1 MAWERRGSN
10 LYYYQSERV
19 DGRVRKKYIGT
30 SEASVAQA
38 IAHADETI
46 RRSRA
51 AQSERGRVEL
61 EEARTLASAGEE
73 LWEAADI
80 LAVAELVAAGYHRHK
95 GQWRRRR
102 RA

>member
-10 LYYYQSERV
+10 LFYYQYERV
-19 DGRVRKKYIGT
+19 DGRVRKKYVG
-30 SEASVAQA
+30 AGDVAEA

-51 AQSERGRVEL
+51 ARSERARVEL
-61 EEARTLASAGEE
+61 EEAKTLASAGQE
-73 LWEAADI
+73 LCEAAEI
-80 LAVAELVAAGYHRHK
+80 LAVAELVAAGYLKHK
-95 GQWRRRR
+95 GEWRMRR

>member
-10 LYYYQSERV
+10 LYYYQSQRV
-19 DGRVRKKYIGT
+19 NGRVRKKYVGAG
-30 SEASVAQA
+30 ELAQT

-46 RRSRA
+46 RQSRA
-51 AQSERGRVEL
+51 AQSERARVEL
-61 EEARTLASAGEE
+61 EEARTIASAGEE
-73 LWEAADI
+73 LCEAADI
-80 LAVAELVAAGYHRHK
+80 LAVAQLVAAGYHRHK

>member
-1 MAWERRGSN
+1 VAWERRGSN

-19 DGRVRKKYIGT
+19 NGRVRKKYVGAG
-30 SEASVAQA
+30 EVAQA
-38 IAHADETI
+38 IADADQTI

-51 AQSERGRVEL
+51 ARSERVRVEL
-61 EEARTLASAGEE
+61 EEVRTLASAAEE
-73 LWEAADI
+73 LCEAADI

-95 GQWRRRR
+95 GQWRMRR

>member
-1 MAWERRGSN
+1 MAWERRGPN

-19 DGRVRKKYIGT
+19 DGRVRKKYVGAG
-30 SEASVAQA
+30 EVAQA

-51 AQSERGRVEL
+51 ARSERAGVEL
-61 EEARTLASAGEE
+61 EEARTLATAGEE

-80 LAVAELVAAGYHRHK
+80 LAAAELVASGFHRHR
-95 GQWRRRR
+95 GQWRMRRG
-102 RA
+102 A

>member
-1 MAWERRGSN
+1 VAWERRGSN

-19 DGRVRKKYIGT
+19 NGRVRKKYVGAG
-30 SEASVAQA
+30 EVAQA
-38 IAHADETI
+38 IAHADQTI

-51 AQSERGRVEL
+51 ARSERARVEL
-61 EEARTLASAGEE
+61 EEVRTLASAAEE
-73 LWEAADI
+73 LCEAADI

-95 GQWRRRR
+95 GQWRMRR

>member
-19 DGRVRKKYIGT
+19 EGRVRKKYVGAG
-30 SEASVAQA
+30 EVAQA

-51 AQSERGRVEL
+51 AQGERVRVEL

-73 LWEAADI
+73 LCKAADI
-80 LAVAELVAAGYHRHK
+80 LAVAELVASGYHRHK
-95 GQWRRRR
+95 GEWRMRR

>member
-10 LYYYQSERV
+10 LYYYQSERSI
-19 DGRVRKKYIGT
+19 DGRVRKKYVGT
-30 SEASVAQA
+30 GEVAQA

-46 RRSRA
+46 RRRRA
-51 AQSERGRVEL
+51 AQSERARVEL

-73 LWEAADI
+73 LCEAADI
-80 LAVAELVAAGYHRHK
+80 LAVAQLVAAGYHRHK
-95 GQWRRRR
+95 GEWRMRR

>member
-10 LYYYQSERV
+10 LYYYQSERL
-19 DGRVRKKYIGT
+19 DGRVRKKYVGT
-30 SEASVAQA
+30 GEVAQA
-38 IAHADETI
+38 IAHADKAI
-46 RRSRA
+46 RRSKATR
-51 AQSERGRVEL
+51 SERARAEL

-73 LWEAADI
+73 LCEAADI

-95 GQWRRRR
+95 GEWRMRR

>member
-10 LYYYQSERV
+10 LYYYQSKRT
-19 DGRVRKKYIGT
+19 DGRVRKNYVGT
-30 SEASVAQA
+30 GEVAQA

-51 AQSERGRVEL
+51 AQSERARVEL
-61 EEARTLASAGEE
+61 EEARTLAWAGEE
-73 LWEAADI
+73 FCEAADI

>member
-10 LYYYQSERV
+10 LYYYQSKRV
-19 DGRVRKKYIGT
+19 DGRVRKKYVGT
-30 SEASVAQA
+30 GEVAQA
-38 IAHADETI
+38 VAYADEAI
-46 RRSRA
+46 RRSRVV
-51 AQSERGRVEL
+51 QSERARVEL

-95 GQWRRRR
+95 GQWRMRR

>member
-10 LYYYQSERV
+10 LFYYQSKRV
-19 DGRVRKKYIGT
+19 DGRVQKKYVGAG
-30 SEASVAQA
+30 EVAQA

-61 EEARTLASAGEE
+61 EEARTLVSAGEE

-102 RA
+102 A

>member
-10 LYYYQSERV
+10 LYYQSQRV
-19 DGRVRKKYIGT
+19 DGRVRKKYVETGD
-30 SEASVAQA
+30 VAQA
-38 IAHADETI
+38 IAHTDDTI

-51 AQSERGRVEL
+51 AHSERARMEL

-73 LWEAADI
+73 LCEAADI
-80 LAVAELVAAGYHRHK
+80 LTVAQLVAAGYHRHK
-95 GQWRRRR
+95 GGEWRMRR

>member
-10 LYYYQSERV
+10 LYYYQSKRV
-19 DGRVRKKYIGT
+19 DGRVRNKYVGAG
-30 SEASVAQA
+30 ELAQT

-46 RRSRA
+46 RQSRA
-51 AQSERGRVEL
+51 AQSERARVEL
-61 EEARTLASAGEE
+61 EEARTIASAGEE
-73 LWEAADI
+73 LCEAADI
-80 LAVAELVAAGYHRHK
+80 LAVAQLVAAGYHRHK

>member
-10 LYYYQSERV
+10 LYYYQSQRI
-19 DGRVRKKYIGT
+19 DGRVRKKYVGT
-30 SEASVAQA
+30 GDVAEV

-46 RRSRA
+46 RRGRA
-51 AQSERGRVEL
+51 ARSERARVEL

-73 LWEAADI
+73 LCEAADI
-80 LAVAELVAAGYHRHK
+80 LAVAQLVAARYRRHK
-95 GQWRRRR
+95 GQWRMRR

>member
-10 LYYYQSERV
+10 LYYYQSKRV
-19 DGRVRKKYIGT
+19 DGRVRKKYVGAG
-30 SEASVAQA
+30 ELAQT

-46 RRSRA
+46 RQSRA
-51 AQSERGRVEL
+51 AQSERARVEL
-61 EEARTLASAGEE
+61 EEARTIASAGEE
-73 LWEAADI
+73 LCEAADI
-80 LAVAELVAAGYHRHK
+80 LAVAQLVAAGYHRHK